1 MLLLTLLKNL
11 GPKLLGFAVLALVV
25 FLSITWVNHKIVE
38 NTIQEQR
45 IESLEK
51 EIYIRRKVD
60 DILQESRE
68 SNPDRNGS
76 RRTDLPG
83 ITDTS
88 CYWYCRTDRIKS
100 IRK

>member
-38 NTIQEQR
+38 NTIQEQK

-51 EIYIRRKVD
+51 ELDIRRKVD
-60 DILQESRE
+60 DILQENRE
-68 SNPDRNGS
+68 SNPNRDGNIALER
-76 RRTDLPG
+76 L
-83 ITDTS
+83 
-88 CYWYCRTDRIKS
+88 
-100 IRK
+100 RKDYPND

>member
-38 NTIQEQR
+38 NTIQEQK

-51 EIYIRRKVD
+51 ELDIRRKVD
-60 DILQESRE
+60 EILQESRE
-68 SNPDRNGS
+68 ANPNRDGSIALDRLRSQYPDSN
-76 RRTDLPG
+76 
-83 ITDTS
+83 
-88 CYWYCRTDRIKS
+88 
-100 IRK
+100 

>member
-38 NTIQEQR
+38 NTIQEQK

-51 EIYIRRKVD
+51 ELNIRRKVD

-68 SNPDRNGS
+68 ANPNRDGS
-76 RRTDLPG
+76 IALERL
-83 ITDTS
+83 
-88 CYWYCRTDRIKS
+88 
-100 IRK
+100 RKDYPND